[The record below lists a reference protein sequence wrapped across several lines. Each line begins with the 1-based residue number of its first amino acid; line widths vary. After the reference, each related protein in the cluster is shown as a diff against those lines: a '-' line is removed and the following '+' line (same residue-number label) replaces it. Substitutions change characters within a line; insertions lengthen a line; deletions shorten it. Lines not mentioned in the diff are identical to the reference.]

1 MISKIADLEA
11 KLSTSQLHS
20 NSNLRN
26 KDEVVQELKTQIKD
40 LKSRL
45 DISLDTNKRMQDYV
59 NYLKNYYLTY
69 FSDATLQVQT
79 PPFFTANGGPT
90 NFNFLSS

>member
-1 MISKIADLEA
+1 M
-11 KLSTSQLHS
+11 
-20 NSNLRN
+20 
-26 KDEVVQELKTQIKD
+26 QELKTQIKD

-69 FSDATLQVQT
+69 FSDTSLQVQT
-79 PPFFTANGGPT
+79 PPFFADKNGAT